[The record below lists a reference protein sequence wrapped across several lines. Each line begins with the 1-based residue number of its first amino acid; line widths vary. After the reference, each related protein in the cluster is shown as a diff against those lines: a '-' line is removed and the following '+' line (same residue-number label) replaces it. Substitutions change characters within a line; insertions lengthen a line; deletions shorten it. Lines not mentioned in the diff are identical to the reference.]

1 VLVPSNP
8 DTPYMVTNHVKGL
21 IMKLENATKEQLLAV
36 AKAALALSTKM
47 VDTEEMVTESR
58 SSFEVEDEW
67 EALTASLSAIK

>member
-1 VLVPSNP
+1 
-8 DTPYMVTNHVKGL
+8 
-21 IMKLENATKEQLLAV
+21 MKLENATKEQLLAV

>member
-1 VLVPSNP
+1 
-8 DTPYMVTNHVKGL
+8 MVTNHVKGL